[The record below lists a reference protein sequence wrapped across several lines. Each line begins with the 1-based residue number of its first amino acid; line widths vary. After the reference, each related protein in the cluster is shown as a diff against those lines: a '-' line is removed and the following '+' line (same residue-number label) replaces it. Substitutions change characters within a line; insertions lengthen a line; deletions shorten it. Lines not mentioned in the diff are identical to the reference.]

1 MPPGRQLQPPR
12 RHVPVSDA
20 YSLALGKAVA
30 RRLAEDPERVRAT
43 GYRNLVRARQAQG
56 ASAQHWI
63 DQWQVLLDGPDA
75 SIVEVLTSPQEWAR
89 TLRQTSP
96 FAGVLDPR
104 ERWVLLDEVKRARR
118 AS

>member
-1 MPPGRQLQPPR
+1 MPPGRQLQPPP

-43 GYRNLVRARQAQG
+43 GHRNLVRARQAQG